1 MKVRHALLTAL
12 LLATSF
18 AVAQQNPVAESALH
32 QRADTASGMDCV
44 RLGMQAARQ
53 DLEDA
58 NHYFGAGD
66 VKAAHAA
73 IDLSLHYARRSV
85 DCSLQSHKGEKPAE
99 INLRT
104 LIRRM
109 KDVMQTLDSEDRHHL
124 AQSLAELEKQ
134 RDRLLRGIFGP
145 AVGGTPEKKP

>member
-1 MKVRHALLTAL
+1 MKVLHGLLTGW

-18 AVAQQNPVAESALH
+18 AVAQQSPAAALQ

-44 RLGMQAARQ
+44 RLSMQAARQ

-58 NHYFGAGD
+58 DHYFGTGD

-73 IDLSLHYARRSV
+73 VDLSLHYARRSV
-85 DCSLQSHKGEKPAE
+85 DCSLQFHKGEKPTE

-109 KDVMQTLDSEDRHHL
+109 RDVMQTLDSEDRAHL
-124 AQSLAELEKQ
+124 KQSVTELEKQ
-134 RDRLLRGIFGP
+134 RDRILRGIFGP
-145 AVGGTPEKKP
+145 AVGDSPEKKP